1 MQGIDHLLSNKTPD
15 RYIGF
20 RAAVKRIPY
29 RSRSTVNFSRV
40 TGLIGSFGIE
50 RMEKKDTVEIRN
62 HRSPVVS
69 V

>member
-1 MQGIDHLLSNKTPD
+1 MPVRLLKRLKFIAVVEGIDQYRSRTKHWT

-40 TGLIGSFGIE
+40 TSWRLPLSG
-50 RMEKKDTVEIRN
+50 
-62 HRSPVVS
+62 
-69 V
+69 